1 MGAMDN
7 AVDVVAAETVCE
19 TTEEALPAKF
29 VLPVYTAVSE
39 CVATANVLVLRVA
52 LPVPSRDPLPSVVE
66 PSMKVTLPVAV
77 PLEAVTVAVSV
88 TD

>member
-1 MGAMDN
+1 MDS

-19 TTEEALPAKF
+19 MVVELLPEKLALPA
-29 VLPVYTAVSE
+29 YTAVSE
-39 CVATANVLVLRVA
+39 CVPTASVLVLKVA
-52 LPVPSRDPLPSVVE
+52 LPVPSSVPVPSVVE
-66 PSMKVTLPVAV
+66 PSMNVTLPVAV